1 MTTESQGWSGSC
13 FMAASFSTPKK
24 WWIGR
29 QEMILRVWFCLA
41 LSTFLNGEISSSKW
55 DTWRISMWR
64 PIILNHTL
72 NCSATDIFQSHEFCH
87 WPKWTWPRQS
97 VVLFLWIANSHD
109 VQRDGNNASRGKRQ
123 VLLSTPKEDKVTWG
137 VAEWRLLS
145 TCFLAFG
152 FMVFSLQMKLFSW
165 GHVVSSGDHQG
176 SKLQMLNFSGPRL
189 FKGFYSV
196 GAFFS
201 GMARHNC
208 ENKSNCQN
216 WAQEAALDENS
227 ARRR

>member
-1 MTTESQGWSGSC
+1 MVRYLPQNETLGGFQCEDP
-13 FMAASFSTPKK
+13 SF
-24 WWIGR
+24 WIT
-29 QEMILRVWFCLA
+29 
-41 LSTFLNGEISSSKW
+41 LSIVQRLTFS
-55 DTWRISMWR
+55 
-64 PIILNHTL
+64 NHTNFAIDPSEPGHDNL
-72 NCSATDIFQSHEFCH
+72 WSCSSELRTPMMSSGTATMLQE
-87 WPKWTWPRQS
+87 
-97 VVLFLWIANSHD
+97 VN
-109 VQRDGNNASRGKRQ
+109 GQ
-123 VLLSTPKEDKVTWG
+123 VLLSTPKEDKVPWG

-165 GHVVSSGDHQG
+165 GPVVSSWDHQE

>member
-13 FMAASFSTPKK
+13 FMAASFFYPQKMMDWKTRNDPK
-24 WWIGR
+24 
-29 QEMILRVWFCLA
+29 
-41 LSTFLNGEISSSKW
+41 
-55 DTWRISMWR
+55 
-64 PIILNHTL
+64 
-72 NCSATDIFQSHEFCH
+72 
-87 WPKWTWPRQS
+87 S
-97 VVLFLWIANSHD
+97 VVLSGTIHFPKWWDIFLKMRHLEDFNVKTHHSESHSQLFSDWHFPITRILPLTPSEPGHDNLWSCSSELRTPHD

-176 SKLQMLNFSGPRL
+176 SKLQMLNFSGPPPFQRIL
-189 FKGFYSV
+189 FSWCL
-196 GAFFS
+196 FFRN
-201 GMARHNC
+201 G
-208 ENKSNCQN
+208 
-216 WAQEAALDENS
+216 
-227 ARRR
+227 